1 MFSKVLVSL
10 HDHEI
15 SPGILPHVSYLA
27 RGLNLPL
34 LLVSIVDP
42 EAPAEESQSTQQW
55 LEGYTQVLKDQG
67 VAAQALL
74 APGSGPAQEILR
86 QAEERQCDL
95 IAMATRDRNFLGQ
108 AVMGSVTNE
117 VIRSTRTPVLAI
129 TPEKREQSD
138 DQARVTSILVP
149 LDGTSFAEAALPY
162 VEFLAGELGLDVVL
176 ARVLRYDTIYPP
188 LVSADMAAVPRTAEV
203 LGEVEKAVEDE
214 CVEYLQALAQK
225 LGAKGLKVS
234 WEVLR
239 GPVSASIATLA
250 QELPESMIAL
260 ASHGRSGLLRWV
272 MGSVAEEL
280 LRETGNPVLIIAS
293 TADEDEEGDE
303 R

>member
-42 EAPAEESQSTQQW
+42 EAPAEVSQSTQQW

-149 LDGTSFAEAALPY
+149 LDGTPFAEAALPY
-162 VEFLAGELGLDVVL
+162 VEFLARELGLDVVL
-176 ARVLRYDTIYPP
+176 ARVLRYDTVYPP

-239 GPVSASIATLA
+239 GPVSSSIATLA

>member
-149 LDGTSFAEAALPY
+149 LDGTPFAEAALPY

-293 TADEDEEGDE
+293 TADEDEAGDE